1 MARIKMVFPTLGSFR
16 AMGGGASEPTQPR
29 HDFDREED
37 MYHQQQQ
44 QQQQQQRQLQFQQQQ
59 QREQEERYHQ
69 QQHLQQQH
77 LQQQQQ
83 QQQHQQTSPIRQQQ
97 QQQQQQQREPNP
109 TQPQPLPLPTHSGS
123 SPTKRPGKF
132 TEQLMGHI
140 DVSRDIEK
148 QENYRRALERD
159 IELSKNRKEQE
170 KIDRQNEKEWW
181 EAKNDPRRGEKER
194 EAFARPNEMLHQQ
207 QQEYQAQLQNHR
219 QQRSFTN
226 ERLGEPPSQNNY
238 RPQTVHEGRTAQLGG
253 NSMAALLNSNS
264 PPRERFAGYEA
275 HTAALAGPGG
285 SPKHA
290 PIGQS
295 YHQQQQ
301 SSPKIHPHN
310 GASIHNSN
318 NAPSPS
324 HPQHVPQ
331 HVPQRIHHSHPSPKN
346 PTLRN
351 PQSPSLMT
359 SPHTSLNS
367 STPYTPRTSHSNTN

>member
-1 MARIKMVFPTLGSFR
+1 MPLKNRNAAQQAQQAEDEQSRKEVLAQGEYDYEDTMGRGGIPAEMNLNHNNGPYKDGISDPRQFQSH
-16 AMGGGASEPTQPR
+16 GGGRDEPTQPR

-37 MYHQQQQ
+37 LYHQ

-83 QQQHQQTSPIRQQQ
+83 QQHHQQTSPIRQQQ
-97 QQQQQQQREPNP
+97 QQRESNP

-148 QENYRRALERD
+148 QENYRKALERD

-170 KIDRQNEKEWW
+170 KIDGQNEKEWW

-194 EAFARPNEMLHQQ
+194 EVFARPNEMLHQQ

-238 RPQTVHEGRTAQLGG
+238 RPQTVHEGR
-253 NSMAALLNSNS
+253 
-264 PPRERFAGYEA
+264 
-275 HTAALAGPGG
+275 
-285 SPKHA
+285 
-290 PIGQS
+290 
-295 YHQQQQ
+295 
-301 SSPKIHPHN
+301 
-310 GASIHNSN
+310 
-318 NAPSPS
+318 
-324 HPQHVPQ
+324 
-331 HVPQRIHHSHPSPKN
+331 
-346 PTLRN
+346 
-351 PQSPSLMT
+351 
-359 SPHTSLNS
+359 
-367 STPYTPRTSHSNTN
+367 